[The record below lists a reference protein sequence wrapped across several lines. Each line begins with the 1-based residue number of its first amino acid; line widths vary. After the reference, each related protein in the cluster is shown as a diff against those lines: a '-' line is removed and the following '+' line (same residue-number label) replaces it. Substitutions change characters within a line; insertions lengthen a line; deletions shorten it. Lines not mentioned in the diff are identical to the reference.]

1 MWSRSSGITTMTFAH
16 DSADHHL
23 SLFDR
28 LQAMS
33 EGSRQ
38 PNLLLP
44 GTRFTIFAFAVALT
58 VCAPVSVIDDDDA
71 PPAPPLP
78 LTVA

>member
-1 MWSRSSGITTMTFAH
+1 MPDGTFYHYGALMRLRTSEITTMTFAH
-16 DSADHHL
+16 DSADQHL

-44 GTRFTIFAFAVALT
+44 GTRFTFFAFAAIVAGAALAFVT
-58 VCAPVSVIDDDDA
+58 
-71 PPAPPLP
+71 
-78 LTVA
+78 